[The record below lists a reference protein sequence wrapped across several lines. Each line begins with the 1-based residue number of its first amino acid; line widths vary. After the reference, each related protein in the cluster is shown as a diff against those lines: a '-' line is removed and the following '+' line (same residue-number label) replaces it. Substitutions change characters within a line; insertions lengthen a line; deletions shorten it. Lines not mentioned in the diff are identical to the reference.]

1 MTTKKDR
8 LMQQIDHLVTLS
20 ILEYVS
26 AGNKEAYSTDRQR
39 LLKHIEDRLTAI
51 CRKADA
57 YDGIRDG
64 TTKGKS
70 DARNRPNW
78 IRAFT
83 PTTSRSQ
90 AKENSHKH

>member
-26 AGNKEAYSTDRQR
+26 VGNEEAYRADRQR
-39 LLKHIEDRLTAI
+39 LIKHIEDRLTVI

-64 TTKGKS
+64 TTEG
-70 DARNRPNW
+70 
-78 IRAFT
+78 
-83 PTTSRSQ
+83 TTGDGR
-90 AKENSHKH
+90 

>member
-70 DARNRPNW
+70 DAD
-78 IRAFT
+78 T
-83 PTTSRSQ
+83 
-90 AKENSHKH
+90 